1 LFLFFCHTFHPFTH
15 RPGIAGVNLLVS
27 PVEPMP
33 LFSIQKNSFGER
45 TTSY

>member
-33 LFSIQKNSFGER
+33 LFSIKKLFRRAQN
-45 TTSY
+45 